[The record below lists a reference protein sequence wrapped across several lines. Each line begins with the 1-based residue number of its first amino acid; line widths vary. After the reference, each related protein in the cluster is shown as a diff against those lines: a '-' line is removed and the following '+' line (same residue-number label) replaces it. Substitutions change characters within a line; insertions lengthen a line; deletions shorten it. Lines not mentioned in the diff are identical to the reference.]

1 MDIANIYDLPEE
13 RIQQYRENPFPQD
26 EVRPGMQDFA
36 RKFKEEL
43 ILLPT
48 PYVLALEGG
57 YGVGKTFF
65 ITRFCEYLKNVNFD
79 GDQSVRAVYLNLW
92 ENEYMGDP
100 FLIIASSILSQFPE
114 NGLRADATQK
124 AIEIVNGCLRF
135 AAKVAANI
143 NIGNVLPNIYD
154 NKKDIKTFKQTFSR
168 LLTDDGRKAV
178 LIVDELD
185 RCAPDY
191 AVKTLEIIKHFFDIE
206 GLIVILNTKT
216 DFMDSL
222 CDAHYGKPE
231 CSKSMGEGYIQ
242 KFVQSKKSL
251 NPTTTVQDY
260 EFLISTALNIHT
272 LPHDGHQDIMQ
283 HKIEQLRRT
292 LAQNFYSNN
301 LSIRKSL
308 DACREITMK
317 IKRCGKNI
325 WREDLIYGFTENVIL
340 EYMRR
345 QNIILRKDPPKIAWQ
360 GRPAHHENQLIEK
373 NVEELL

>member
-13 RIQQYRENPFPQD
+13 RIQQYRTNPFPQD
-26 EVRPGMQDFA
+26 EVRPGLQDFA

-65 ITRFCEYLKNVNFD
+65 VTRFCEYLKNVNFD

-100 FLIIASSILSQFPE
+100 FSIIASSILSQFPE
-114 NGLRADATQK
+114 EGLRADVTQK
-124 AIEIVNGCLRF
+124 AIGIVNSCFQF
-135 AAKVAANI
+135 AAKVTANI

-154 NKKDIKTFKQTFSR
+154 NKKDIKTFKETFSR

-231 CSKSMGEGYIQ
+231 CNKSMGEGYIQ

-251 NPTTTVQDY
+251 NPTTVQDY
-260 EFLISTALNIHT
+260 EFLISTELNIHT
-272 LPHDGHQDIMQ
+272 LPHDGRQDIMQ

-308 DACREITMK
+308 DACREIAMK
-317 IKRCGKNI
+317 IKRCSENI
-325 WREDLIYGFTENVIL
+325 WRDDLIYGFTENVVL

-345 QNIILRKDPPKIAWQ
+345 QNIILRKDPPKIDWQ
-360 GRPAHHENQLIEK
+360 GRPSNYEDQLIEK
-373 NVEELL
+373 NVGELL